1 MALRRVATTFWVFG
15 GLASLAWGCLDSESK
30 SRLRA
35 GSTGPKIADAG
46 PAAQDATGS
55 NGSASG
61 ANGPDGAESSQD
73 PEDETSETSV
83 PAAADVETPAADS
96 EADAPLENTPGTE
109 TPTGPEGGSAGDMP
123 GEENKPEKPRSI
135 EDIFEKM
142 PAGADQLK
150 VLCARPGQDK
160 VRQVF
165 CSPTPPTITG
175 LQDLQKALGLG
186 IVDPTRV
193 GRGNNGTGGNAGFA
207 FIAGSSSLVAKFTSS
222 INPRLIMFSPPTG
235 NNNPNLVA
243 LGFVRG
249 DQFTEVI
256 ARDPSNGQLNFFL
269 VKFEQECNEKEKGCT
284 NADLLTPAIETNW
297 KKITIYEDRDL
308 ANTIF
313 DCMQCHQPNG
323 PGTPKMLRMQELR
336 NPWTHFF
343 RNNNAGGQA
352 LIADYQAAHGTNETY
367 AGIPGPMISSSEPAD
382 LETFLRD
389 NGFGNQ
395 PNEFQTRQIEGE
407 VRNSNPAQ
415 PADNSQMGRSATWN
429 AAYDQFVRG
438 LTIPPPYHD
447 VKVTDPTK
455 LASHTAAYVAVMNG
469 SMPPDMMPDIRDIFP
484 AAAMRDL
491 GFGVKE
497 GLSGAEIITQACAH
511 CHNAKLDQTISRA
524 RFDVDL
530 TKMSREEK
538 DLAIARLKLRP
549 EDPLRM
555 PPTMFRTLTP
565 EEIDRAVAE
574 LQK

>member
-1 MALRRVATTFWVFG
+1 M
-15 GLASLAWGCLDSESK
+15 E
-30 SRLRA
+30 
-35 GSTGPKIADAG
+35 
-46 PAAQDATGS
+46 
-55 NGSASG
+55 G
-61 ANGPDGAESSQD
+61 APDGE
-73 PEDETSETSV
+73 P
-83 PAAADVETPAADS
+83 TP
-96 EADAPLENTPGTE
+96 P
-109 TPTGPEGGSAGDMP
+109 PEGETAGDKP
-123 GEENKPEKPRSI
+123 QEDKKPEKPRSV
-135 EDIFEKM
+135 EDIFEVM
-142 PAGADQLK
+142 PAGTDQLK

-269 VKFEQECNEKEKGCT
+269 IKFEQECNEKETGCS

-297 KKITIYEDRDL
+297 KKITIYEDKDL

-323 PGTPKMLRMQELR
+323 PGTQKILRMQELR

-343 RNNNAGGQA
+343 RNNNTGGQA

-395 PNEFQTRQIEGE
+395 PNEFLSRQIEGE

-415 PADNSQMGRSATWN
+415 PQDNSQIGRSATWN
-429 AAYDQFVRG
+429 AAYEQFVQG

-447 VKVTDPTK
+447 VKVTDPAK

-469 SMPPDMMPDIRDIFP
+469 TMPPEKMPDIRDIFP
-484 AAAMRDL
+484 DAAMRNL

-497 GLSGAEIITQACAH
+497 GASGAEIITQACAH

-538 DLAIARLKLRP
+538 DIAIARLKLP
-549 EDPLRM
+549 PADPLRM